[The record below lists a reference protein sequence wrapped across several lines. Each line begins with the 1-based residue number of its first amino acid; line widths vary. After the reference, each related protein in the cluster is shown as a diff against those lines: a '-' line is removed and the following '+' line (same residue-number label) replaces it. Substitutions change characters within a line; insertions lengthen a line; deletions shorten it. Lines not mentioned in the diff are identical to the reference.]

1 MRSGVSDIDDED
13 FTVHFL
19 PRAVFKA
26 GSGDSDCP
34 GVQMGE
40 AAIGDSVY
48 IALNVGRA
56 LRFAIEG
63 MPRFILTVLVRGS
76 SGMGSWLF
84 AARTD
89 NAFSGA
95 NIVCTGGQQL
105 MGIGEI
111 EQSKASPK
119 S

>member
-1 MRSGVSDIDDED
+1 
-13 FTVHFL
+13 
-19 PRAVFKA
+19 
-26 GSGDSDCP
+26 
-34 GVQMGE
+34 MGE

-63 MPRFILTVLVRGS
+63 WPAFILTVLVRGS
-76 SGMGSWLF
+76 SGLGSCLF

-89 NAFSGA
+89 NAFSGT
-95 NIVCTGGQQL
+95 NIVCAERQQL

-111 EQSKASPK
+111 EQSKARPEG
-119 S
+119 